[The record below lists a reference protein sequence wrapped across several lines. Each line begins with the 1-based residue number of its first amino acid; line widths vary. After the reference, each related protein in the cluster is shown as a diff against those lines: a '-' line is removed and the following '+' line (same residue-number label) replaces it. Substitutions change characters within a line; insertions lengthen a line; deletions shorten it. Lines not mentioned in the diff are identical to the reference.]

1 MTTEARFSIS
11 YAPGKPALI
20 TIRGDSAEEAK
31 AAHEDAV
38 KSGLLEVIKQVQ
50 DSLNG
55 AARAAAA
62 GPGPAIQVPSPAG
75 HGTVTIQD
83 GKIVGGVQEPRQEL
97 PAGMAEPKCVECQG
111 TTKFAQE
118 GISSKSGT
126 HYRRYSC
133 VTTPTHKSTFTN

>member
-1 MTTEARFSIS
+1 MATTEARFSVS

-31 AAHEDAV
+31 TAHEDAV

-62 GPGPAIQVPSPAG
+62 GPSAPASPSGQRQLLPQVTEGAQPA
-75 HGTVTIQD
+75 
-83 GKIVGGVQEPRQEL
+83 QEL
-97 PAGMAEPKCVECQG
+97 PAGFAEPPCTDCQG
-111 TTKFAQE
+111 PTKFAQE
-118 GISSKSGT
+118 GISSKSGKP
-126 HYRRYSC
+126 YKRYSC
-133 VTTPTHKSTFTN
+133 TIHPTHKSTFTN